1 MSANAADAVVRPAAS
16 GASMRTMATRGK
28 AHVGG
33 TVRPG
38 RSAKAPSAKTIITT
52 EGAKGLYKGMLADI
66 VRGGFAA
73 MVPLVYQKIKDA
85 MAAQ

>member
-38 RSAKAPSAKTIITT
+38 RSAKAPSAKTIIT
-52 EGAKGLYKGMLADI
+52 KRSDQ
-66 VRGGFAA
+66 AA
-73 MVPLVYQKIKDA
+73 GVDPGRFRVL
-85 MAAQ
+85 

>member
-38 RSAKAPSAKTIITT
+38 RSAKAPSAKTIITS
-52 EGAKGLYKGMLADI
+52 ASPRQPPRRGLIRDD
-66 VRGGFAA
+66 FA
-73 MVPLVYQKIKDA
+73 L
-85 MAAQ
+85 